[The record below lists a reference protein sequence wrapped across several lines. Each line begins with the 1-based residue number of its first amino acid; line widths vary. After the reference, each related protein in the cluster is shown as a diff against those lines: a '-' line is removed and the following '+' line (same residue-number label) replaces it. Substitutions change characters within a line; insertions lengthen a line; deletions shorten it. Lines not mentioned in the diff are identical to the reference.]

1 MILLLARPLHVAA
14 LVLSLLAAL
23 AMPARSAPVDLILD
37 TDMMTDCDDAGA
49 MAVLH
54 ALADRGEC
62 RILATVVS
70 SGDPRAALAVEIFND
85 YYGRSELPVAMVKG
99 EGVKAGSRF
108 LEGLTTRFPHRLQ
121 ADAIPDARP
130 LY

>member
-23 AMPARSAPVDLILD
+23 AMPAHSAPVDLLFD

-70 SGDPRAALAVEIFND
+70 SAAPKAALAVEIINS
-85 YYGRSELPVAMVKG
+85 YYGRPELPLGMIKG
-99 EGVKAGSRF
+99 EGVHAGSKF
-108 LEGLTTRFPHRLQ
+108 LAGLTERFPHRLTPTT
-121 ADAIPDARP
+121 IPDAAP
-130 LY
+130 L